1 MRVSIVMPAHNEE
14 ANIQRSVAEATRVAE
29 RLFGDHEIVVV
40 DDGSVDGTA
49 ALVRALVDSD
59 PRIRLVAHPYN
70 RGYGHALRTGFLACR
85 LDYIFFTDADL
96 QFDMEELERLLPFVG
111 TVDVIVGYR
120 RRREDPWS
128 RRLAAWGWNRMM
140 RALFYVPV
148 RDIDCA
154 FKLFERRVLEGLQI
168 EAVGLL
174 INTEL
179 MVKLGRS
186 GYSVVEVGVTHR
198 PRRAGRSSVAN
209 LRVVLEVLLELVR
222 MRRKLASFEGL
233 EPGRP

>member
-1 MRVSIVMPAHNEE
+1 MV
-14 ANIQRSVAEATRVAE
+14 
-29 RLFGDHEIVVV
+29 
-40 DDGSVDGTA
+40 
-49 ALVRALVDSD
+49 
-59 PRIRLVAHPYN
+59 
-70 RGYGHALRTGFLACR
+70 
-85 LDYIFFTDADL
+85 
-96 QFDMEELERLLPFVG
+96 
-111 TVDVIVGYR
+111 
-120 RRREDPWS
+120 
-128 RRLAAWGWNRMM
+128 

-198 PRRAGRSSVAN
+198 PRRAGQSSVAN
-209 LRVVLEVLLELVR
+209 TRVVLEVLLELMR
-222 MRRKLASFEGL
+222 MRRKLAAFEGL
-233 EPGRP
+233 EPARQ